1 MWLFKERRRL
11 EEKGAHVDRHRITL
25 EESEAPHTTIR
36 VCVPVARGNRV
47 RWPYVSFS
55 PCRDRMRL
63 PPWRMAHVRVSLF
76 AGMRRVRRVSPCGIP
91 LDGSL
96 WSRIPLAS
104 GIEST
109 RFQHG
114 IH

>member
-1 MWLFKERRRL
+1 M
-11 EEKGAHVDRHRITL
+11 DRHRIML

-36 VCVPVARGNRV
+36 VCVPVARGNEAPSHADRV
-47 RWPYVSFS
+47 LGPYVSFS

-63 PPWRMAHVRVSLF
+63 PPWWMAHVRVSSF
-76 AGMRRVRRVSPCGIP
+76 AGMRQVRRDSPCGIS

-96 WSRIPLAS
+96 WSRIPVVS
-104 GIEST
+104 SMEST
-109 RFQHG
+109 GLRHG